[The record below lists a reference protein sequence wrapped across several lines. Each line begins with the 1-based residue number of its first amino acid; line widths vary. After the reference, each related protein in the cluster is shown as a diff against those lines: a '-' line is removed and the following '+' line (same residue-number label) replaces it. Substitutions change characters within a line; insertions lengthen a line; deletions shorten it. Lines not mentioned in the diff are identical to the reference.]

1 MKVKY
6 KKLNPLAKDPIK
18 ANETDAGF
26 DLIATSLEHPHGLYR
41 RLCRSLHRDLLRN
54 P

>member
-6 KKLNPLAKDPIK
+6 KKLNPLAKDPIR

-26 DLIATSLEHPHGLYR
+26 DLVATSLEYPLG
-41 RLCRSLHRDLLRN
+41 STS
-54 P
+54 